1 MLSSTLF
8 LVWIENQCGYG
19 LCACKGCRVL
29 LTVHM
34 TKKKYSVC
42 WKRHCGIFYVFKF
55 VLKSARLKLLLFAGD
70 RVAIEP
76 GYPLRQDEFSKTG
89 RYNLSEVFFCAT
101 PPDHGNLQRIY
112 THKADF
118 CFKYLWPCVS
128 GPTNRRGGEPGARV
142 IIFFTQTGTQHC
154 VKTTTIISRY
164 LEIVSREKTLFL
176 IVR

>member
-1 MLSSTLF
+1 MACVRIRDAEFCWQFIWQKVYFLF
-8 LVWIENQCGYG
+8 VE
-19 LCACKGCRVL
+19 KD
-29 LTVHM
+29 TVVH
-34 TKKKYSVC
+34 S
-42 WKRHCGIFYVFKF
+42 IFFKF

>member
-1 MLSSTLF
+1 MQSFVDSS
-8 LVWIENQCGYG
+8 YD
-19 LCACKGCRVL
+19 
-29 LTVHM
+29 
-34 TKKKYSVC
+34 KKKYSVC
-42 WKRHCGIFYVFKF
+42 WKRHCGIFYFFKF

-128 GPTNRRGGEPGARV
+128 GPTNRRGGVRV
-142 IIFFTQTGTQHC
+142 IIF
-154 VKTTTIISRY
+154 VYPNRNTTLRQNDHHNKQILRNS
-164 LEIVSREKTLFL
+164 ESREDT
-176 IVR
+176 IPHS